1 MLQVFVGQAGNGE
14 WSLNVAD
21 LDYGGIMR
29 LESWSLTLTGLT
41 AVSPVPE
48 ATGWGGMGVGI
59 LAAAWRLWVSRR
71 RMGMGLGADRL
82 TGL

>member
-21 LDYGGIMR
+21 LDLGGIMR

-41 AVSPVPE
+41 EVSQVPE
-48 ATGWGGMGVGI
+48 ATTWGGAGCAVLACAWTLLGARAVRVRKGVG
-59 LAAAWRLWVSRR
+59 
-71 RMGMGLGADRL
+71 MGH
-82 TGL
+82 